1 MASAPTNPKAKI
13 NLERAT
19 VLLMEA
25 SPQGMD
31 ILVQVLNGFGVRTP
45 LRAMSGASA
54 MEMVKSHLLDLI
66 IIDAQLSDMDGYD
79 FVHWLRRS
87 RLEPNCAVPTIIMSG
102 HTQSS
107 NVRKGRDCGANF
119 IVAKPVVPRILLE
132 RVIWVARE
140 NRSFIEAP
148 GYVGPDRRFH
158 SIGPP
163 GGTEG
168 RRKDDL
174 PLEVGAAS
182 TPNMSQDAIDS
193 LLQPQKAQL

>member
-1 MASAPTNPKAKI
+1 MGTAAPPPKPKI
-13 NLERAT
+13 NLERAS
-19 VLLMEA
+19 VLLVD
-25 SPQGMD
+25 SNSQGMD
-31 ILVQVLNGFGVRTP
+31 ILVQVFGGFGVRSPHRCSTC
-45 LRAMSGASA
+45 ADA
-54 MEMVKSHLLDLI
+54 MEVVKQQEIDLI
-66 IIDAQLSDMDGYD
+66 VVDANLPDMDGYD

-119 IVAKPVVPRILLE
+119 IIAKPVVPRILLE

-148 GYVGPDRRFH
+148 NYVGPDRRFH

-163 GGTEG
+163 AGTEG